1 MKKYIQ
7 NFKLLMF
14 PIYIVSD
21 SVGNLMLSNS
31 CNAGESISPEHGSR
45 VRVQIGIDI
54 ICLIVTSWHLIR
66 RFW

>member
-21 SVGNLMLSNS
+21 SVGNLVLSKS
-31 CNAGESISPEHGSR
+31 VMQERASHQSMAAVSEFKL
-45 VRVQIGIDI
+45 V
-54 ICLIVTSWHLIR
+54 
-66 RFW
+66 